1 VAFLRLAIA
10 LQPSLHRMAL
20 SLQKLPGRERPE
32 IFASQNPTSTQQGM
46 VSIFASAS
54 VDWLGGD
61 EDVAYK

>member
-1 VAFLRLAIA
+1 
-10 LQPSLHRMAL
+10 LHRLAL
-20 SLQKLPGRERPE
+20 SLQKLLVRERPE